1 MYDITEPKKPVKL
14 TKIPSGLM
22 CLSLYLNSNLIS
34 VDLESD
40 SLTEFS
46 VTCCYHVKSIR
57 LIANVHTFSI
67 TDDMPLDT
75 LVIDSKVSL
84 PALHKQC
91 TYSDVLLYLGIA
103 RPPDTCSTP
112 PLRRIEDAQV
122 STLLF
127 AALRR

>member
-1 MYDITEPKKPVKL
+1 
-14 TKIPSGLM
+14 M

-84 PALHKQC
+84 PRYIDNVHTQ
-91 TYSDVLLYLGIA
+91 TYYCIRYCKTSRY
-103 RPPDTCSTP
+103 
-112 PLRRIEDAQV
+112 Q
-122 STLLF
+122 
-127 AALRR
+127 